1 MIRKSWVSK
10 EKIKTIL
17 KTDTIERD
25 IFMKKLLSNKKTAI
39 ALLVATVILLG
50 FYVYMLARPISY
62 GMAYHNKSEYAGGV
76 FEGTMKF
83 YSDETMTNSNTNFY
97 DELNSRY
104 YYKDGYVFFTMADTD
119 EKYEEE
125 VDFINK
131 NFDEAIKMPFYADE
145 INAFRVVA
153 TEGDGFETVY
163 TCTPAIVFA
172 ITVGIVIA
180 ALIGLTSASWLLFT
194 KKVTV
199 AEAADAKEA
208 ADTEDAADA
217 EDVAGAEEAAEA
229 EECKSDDETN

>member
-1 MIRKSWVSK
+1 
-10 EKIKTIL
+10 
-17 KTDTIERD
+17 
-25 IFMKKLLSNKKTAI
+25 MKKLLSNKKTAI
-39 ALLVATVILLG
+39 ALLIATVILLG

-97 DELNSRY
+97 EELESRY

-172 ITVGIVIA
+172 ITVGIAIA

-194 KKVTV
+194 KKVTD
-199 AEAADAKEA
+199 AENVADAEETVNAEEADAEKEA
-208 ADTEDAADA
+208 AA
-217 EDVAGAEEAAEA
+217 A
-229 EECKSDDETN
+229 EECKSDNETN